1 MAMFSTNRRELCDTG
16 GREAGAA
23 GAVTPT
29 FHADRTL
36 EADVGTGLG
45 ALGDREVGADIRDD
59 DDTFLDT
66 ADARVSE

>member
-16 GREAGAA
+16 GRAAGAA

-29 FHADRTL
+29 FHADRTVAV
-36 EADVGTGLG
+36 ETGLG

>member
-1 MAMFSTNRRELCDTG
+1 MFSTNRRELCDTG

-29 FHADRTL
+29 FHAERTV
-36 EADVGTGLG
+36 EEDVETGLA
-45 ALGDREVGADIRDD
+45 ALGDRAVGPDGR